1 MNKDTQDII
10 RLEKAF
16 VRIIQKHE
24 ELTGQVKDFLRL
36 MDELNE
42 RLKKVEEIC
51 EKANEIFLWLSKD
64 ENHPEVK
71 VNGEPE
77 VLLLIE
83 EK

>member
-16 VRIIQKHE
+16 VRIIQKDE
-24 ELTGQVKDFLRL
+24 ELTGQVKDFLSL
-36 MDELNE
+36 MNDLNE

-64 ENHPEVK
+64 ENPPETK
-71 VNGEPE
+71 VNSEPE
-77 VLLLIE
+77 VLLLSE